1 MFMCRALFI
10 ASFASIAL
18 LLASCERTN
27 ANANSTAQPAV
38 KEPLANQQ
46 GKSTTPMKTTELK
59 TVEATHGPL
68 SLSVS
73 GAVQPNDGLTD
84 LKLVIRL
91 RNDGTGPVAL
101 MNGGTTRQ
109 PRRGVFFVEADSDGV
124 VTLSQKAYPLPDP
137 APTVPVIPAATVLTA
152 KASVDTTWQATLET
166 VALNR
171 PYMGFPG
178 AASTNASMGALPR
191 PIKKIR
197 VCVAYKLFN
206 EKSFEAIKG
215 HSGFFMQIG
224 TIDHDQSVICSRVI
238 ELP

>member
-10 ASFASIAL
+10 SAFATIAL
-18 LLASCERTN
+18 LLMSCERTN
-27 ANANSTAQPAV
+27 ANANSTSQPAA

-46 GKSTTPMKTTELK
+46 GKSTTHMKTTELK

-73 GAVQPNDGLTD
+73 GTAQPNDGLTD
-84 LKLVIRL
+84 LKLLIRL
-91 RNDGTGPVAL
+91 RNDGASPVAL

-109 PRRGVFFVEADSDGV
+109 PGRGVFFVEADADGV

-137 APTVPVIPAATVLTA
+137 APTVPVIPAATVLA
-152 KASVDTTWQATLET
+152 SKASVDTAWQATLET

-178 AASTNASMGALPR
+178 GASTSVLPR

-206 EKSFEAIKG
+206 EKAFEAIKG
-215 HSGFFMQIG
+215 HSGFFMPIG
-224 TIDHDQSVICSRVI
+224 AIDREQSLVCSRVI
-238 ELP
+238 ELPQ